1 MSRKVVKFGWFTVP
15 EWEKEQKWLRKSSR
29 IYSNVQRLW
38 MGVYYG
44 NGGI

>member
-15 EWEKEQKWLRKSSR
+15 EWEKEQLRKSSR